1 MEIQVSKQNSNKKKP
16 NRQKRSSTV
25 GKVRSGLSVFKPFHP
40 TPVYRKLFRYKVG
53 SAIVGQ
59 NITQNNIFAMW
70 VCAQTVAS
78 ARSIMNCMKIHS
90 IRAIATGLSSTVTDE
105 LYIRDDNINGPV
117 DPIDASSTGQGNAVV
132 EWRPR
137 KKSLGDDWFQSSTGT
152 AICILSIPAG
162 ATIEFDVS
170 FVING
175 AAGTGLTAQYTSTF
189 VAGDFYSM
197 GPDGAAGSIFYQSIG
212 MNQA

>member
-1 MEIQVSKQNSNKKKP
+1 MEIQVSNKSSNKKKS
-16 NRQKRSSTV
+16 NRSKQSSTI

-78 ARSIMNCMKIHS
+78 ARSIMNCMKVHS
-90 IRAIATGLSSTVTDE
+90 IRAIATGLSATTTDE
-105 LYIRDDNINGPV
+105 LYIRDDNINGLVDPV
-117 DPIDASSTGQGNAVV
+117 DATSTGQGNAVV
-132 EWRPR
+132 EWKP
-137 KKSLGDDWFQSSTGT
+137 KKDSLGHDWFQSSTGS
-152 AICILSIPAG
+152 AICILSIPVG

-175 AAGTGLTAQYTSTF
+175 ASGTGLTAQYTSTY

-197 GPDGAAGSIFYQSIG
+197 GPDGAAGSIFYQAIG